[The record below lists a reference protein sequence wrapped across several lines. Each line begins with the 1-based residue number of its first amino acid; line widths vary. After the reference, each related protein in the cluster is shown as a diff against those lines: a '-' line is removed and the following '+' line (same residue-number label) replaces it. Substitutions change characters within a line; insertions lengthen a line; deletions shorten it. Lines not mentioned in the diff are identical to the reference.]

1 MNNDLRSCY
10 DILDN
15 FKQVVTLS
23 KVVKTKDVI
32 QMTVLL
38 TYNILWQDQ
47 EWINLYS
54 PWTNLETIGFRLI
67 LEK

>member
-1 MNNDLRSCY
+1 MNNDLWSCY

-54 PWTNLETIGFRLI
+54 PWTNLETIGFPLI

>member
-1 MNNDLRSCY
+1 MNNDLWSCY

-15 FKQVVTLS
+15 FKQFVTLS

-54 PWTNLETIGFRLI
+54 PWTNLKTIGFPLI

>member
-54 PWTNLETIGFRLI
+54 PWTNLETIGFPLI

>member
-47 EWINLYS
+47 ECINLYS
-54 PWTNLETIGFRLI
+54 PWTNLETIGFPLI